1 MDILNKAK
9 TGKKERP
16 IKVVQFGEGN
26 FLRGFVDYMIDIA
39 NEQGKFDGDIVLI
52 KPIEFGNLDMF
63 HKQDC
68 QYTVSLRGNVNGEA
82 KIINRI
88 VTSVADAVDTYN
100 KKNGKDTVSFKKLS
114 TKDNKATLTLEYDSA
129 TDYQKFNDITLF
141 TGSVAEALAA
151 GYSFDTDFASVSD
164 KEIKACD
171 KNEFLNDASYK
182 VVVIQAN
189 TNVSVKGTIAY
200 VSVQNTNYIDSK
212 TIAIR
217 EGTSIFN
224 NGKENNT
231 EATETQEG
239 TETVAETEN
248 TEQAV
253 SEDDLLN
260 ATTEETEKVFDFSE
274 DTAENKTDSEFSQVY
289 TYIIYK

>member
-1 MDILNKAK
+1 MKKFAAIAMMLIMCVGLLAGCGSSYAADESTVFVLKNGQIVSTDVEDFNEDTYDVDGLK
-9 TGKKERP
+9 TYVK
-16 IKVVQFGEGN
+16 
-26 FLRGFVDYMIDIA
+26 
-39 NEQGKFDGDIVLI
+39 
-52 KPIEFGNLDMF
+52 
-63 HKQDC
+63 
-68 QYTVSLRGNVNGEA
+68 
-82 KIINRI
+82 
-88 VTSVADAVDTYN
+88 DAVDTYN

-200 VSVQNTNYIDSK
+200 VSVQNLSLIH
-212 TIAIR
+212 I
-217 EGTSIFN
+217 
-224 NGKENNT
+224 
-231 EATETQEG
+231 
-239 TETVAETEN
+239 
-248 TEQAV
+248 
-253 SEDDLLN
+253 
-260 ATTEETEKVFDFSE
+260 
-274 DTAENKTDSEFSQVY
+274 
-289 TYIIYK
+289 

>member
-1 MDILNKAK
+1 ML
-9 TGKKERP
+9 
-16 IKVVQFGEGN
+16 
-26 FLRGFVDYMIDIA
+26 
-39 NEQGKFDGDIVLI
+39 
-52 KPIEFGNLDMF
+52 
-63 HKQDC
+63 
-68 QYTVSLRGNVNGEA
+68 
-82 KIINRI
+82 
-88 VTSVADAVDTYN
+88 TYVR
-100 KKNGKDTVSFKKLS
+100 T
-114 TKDNKATLTLEYDSA
+114 
-129 TDYQKFNDITLF
+129 
-141 TGSVAEALAA
+141 
-151 GYSFDTDFASVSD
+151 
-164 KEIKACD
+164 EIKACD

-217 EGTSIFN
+217 EGTSIFSN
-224 NGKENNT
+224 EKENNT
-231 EATETQEG
+231 EATETQKG

-260 ATTEETEKVFDFSE
+260 ATTEETEKVFDFSD
-274 DTAENKTDSEFSQVY
+274 DTSENKTDSEFSQVY

>member
-1 MDILNKAK
+1 MKKFAAIAMMLIMCVGLLAGCGSSYAADESTVFVLKNGQIVSTDVEDFSEDTYDVDGLK
-9 TGKKERP
+9 TYVK
-16 IKVVQFGEGN
+16 
-26 FLRGFVDYMIDIA
+26 
-39 NEQGKFDGDIVLI
+39 
-52 KPIEFGNLDMF
+52 
-63 HKQDC
+63 
-68 QYTVSLRGNVNGEA
+68 
-82 KIINRI
+82 
-88 VTSVADAVDTYN
+88 DAVDTYN

-239 TETVAETEN
+239 KETVAETEN

>member
-1 MDILNKAK
+1 MILQQLADTARKRVAEDQKNI
-9 TGKKERP
+9 TT
-16 IKVVQFGEGN
+16 VQM
-26 FLRGFVDYMIDIA
+26 RAM
-39 NEQGKFDGDIVLI
+39 
-52 KPIEFGNLDMF
+52 
-63 HKQDC
+63 
-68 QYTVSLRGNVNGEA
+68 
-82 KIINRI
+82 
-88 VTSVADAVDTYN
+88 
-100 KKNGKDTVSFKKLS
+100 
-114 TKDNKATLTLEYDSA
+114 
-129 TDYQKFNDITLF
+129 
-141 TGSVAEALAA
+141 AEALAA